1 MAADEATQNGQLV
14 RPLVDTPNEDILN
27 AIRNQA
33 SPDFQRRIPAAT
45 KGNVR
50 HSLENMMNFPALRN
64 EFYDALVN
72 RICGVYV
79 NQLSWTNP
87 LAEFK
92 RSAQQYG
99 KTYEE
104 AAVGLVKARVYDPK
118 QEYLGDEI
126 FGTYK
131 PDVETAFHTVNREE
145 FYPITINE
153 SQVRYAFTNGDGL
166 GQLTSQI
173 MEAPRTSDNLDEYLH
188 MVHLFPEYSH
198 LGGYYRVHVDD
209 VTDTAISDQDM
220 QSRARQLLRNI
231 RQMVNTLPIKP
242 STRYNARHMP
252 SVVNREDLILFMT
265 PEVHAA
271 IDVNALAVLFNED
284 YARTNNRI
292 IDITA
297 QDVGIKGFQC
307 ILTTREF
314 FFVWDYYY
322 GTQGGVPNPISL
334 GTNYFLHHKE
344 AISLSP
350 FVPAILFWTG
360 APTLETVDIPKN
372 VKAGTPKFQIRLAKY
387 GNPSQTPTNVKR
399 GDVVQVVGKVSED
412 GNPYF
417 DVQGGIRYEIASEV
431 KSQFTRIDNTGILT
445 VGIDEGAS
453 DIKVRCST
461 TYIDPEHPEV
471 PSDVSD
477 TLTVPVVG
485 DGIVGF
491 NPSVVTKLD
500 ITPTGD
506 KTVAVEG
513 EVKLNAIATMTDGR
527 TPDITNMVIWESAD
541 PAKVKVRQDGTVTG
555 VSAGGPVVV
564 SARVFGM
571 NATVNVT
578 VSGTAARS
586 SEWDDGE
593 VDPDDDQE

>member
-1 MAADEATQNGQLV
+1 MANEAQQNGQLV
-14 RPLVDTPNEDILN
+14 RPLTERPNEDILN

-45 KGNVR
+45 KGNVQ
-50 HSLENMMNFPALRN
+50 HSLENMMNFPSLRN

-72 RICGVYV
+72 RICGTWF
-79 NQLSWTNP
+79 NPLAWQNP

-92 RSAQQYG
+92 RTAQNYG

-104 AAVGLVKARVYDPK
+104 VAVGLIKARVYDPK

-145 FYPITINE
+145 FYPITVNE
-153 SQVRYAFTNGDGL
+153 TQLRYAFTSDDGL

-173 MEAPRTSDNLDEYLH
+173 MEAPITSDNLDEYLH
-188 MVHLFPEYSH
+188 MVHLFPEYAR

-209 VTDTAISDQDM
+209 VTDQGLPDTDM
-220 QSRARQLLRNI
+220 QARARYLLRKI
-231 RQMVNTLPIKP
+231 REMVNTLPIKP

-252 SVVNREDLILFMT
+252 SVVSRDDLILFMT

-297 QDVGIKGFQC
+297 QDVGIDGFQC

-322 GTQGGVPNPISL
+322 GTQGGVPNPISM

-350 FVPAILFWTG
+350 FVPAILFWTKDS
-360 APTLETVDIPKN
+360 TLETIDATKN
-372 VKAGTPKFQIRLAKY
+372 IKAEPPKFQIRLAKY

-399 GDVVQVVGKVSED
+399 GDVVQVVGTVTRD
-412 GNPYF
+412 GDPYF
-417 DVQGGIRYEIASEV
+417 DTQGGIRYEIASEV
-431 KSQFTRIDNTGILT
+431 KSQFTRMDNTGILT
-445 VGIDEGAS
+445 VGIDEGATE
-453 DIKVRCST
+453 IKVRCLT

-477 TLTVPVVG
+477 TLTIPVVG
-485 DGIVGF
+485 DGVVGF

-500 ITPTGD
+500 ITPIGD
-506 KTVAVEG
+506 KTVAVGG

-527 TPDITNMVIWESAD
+527 TPDITNMVIWESDD
-541 PAKVKVRQDGTVTG
+541 PTKVTVRQDGTVTG
-555 VSAGGPVVV
+555 VAAGGPVVV

-571 NATVNVT
+571 NTTVNVT

-586 SEWDDGE
+586 SEEDEAVDG
-593 VDPDDDQE
+593 DDDQE

>member
-1 MAADEATQNGQLV
+1 MANEAQQNGQLV
-14 RPLVDTPNEDILN
+14 RPLTERPNEDILN

-45 KGNVR
+45 KGNVQ
-50 HSLENMMNFPALRN
+50 HSLENMMNFPSLRN

-72 RICGVYV
+72 RICGTWF
-79 NQLSWTNP
+79 NPLAWQNP

-92 RSAQQYG
+92 RTAQNYG

-104 AAVGLVKARVYDPK
+104 VAVGLIKARVYDPK

-145 FYPITINE
+145 YYPITVNE
-153 SQVRYAFTNGDGL
+153 TQLRYAFTSDDGL
-166 GQLTSQI
+166 GQLTSQL
-173 MEAPRTSDNLDEYLH
+173 MEAPITSDNLDEYLH
-188 MVHLFPEYSH
+188 MVHLFPEYAR
-198 LGGYYRVHVDD
+198 LGGYYRIHADD
-209 VTDTAISDQDM
+209 VTDQGLADADM
-220 QSRARQLLRNI
+220 QSRARQLLRKI

-252 SVVNREDLILFMT
+252 SVVSRDDLILFMT

-297 QDVGIKGFQC
+297 QDVGIDGFQC

-322 GTQGGVPNPISL
+322 GTQGGVVNPISI

-350 FVPAILFWTG
+350 FVPAVLFWTG
-360 APTLETVDIPKN
+360 SSTPETVN
-372 VKAGTPKFQIRLAKY
+372 VVSGVEAQKPEFQIRLAKY
-387 GNPSQTPTNVKR
+387 GNPSSTPTNVTR
-399 GDVVQVVGKVSED
+399 GDVVQVVAKVVAD
-412 GNPYF
+412 GDPYF
-417 DVQGGIRYEIASEV
+417 DVKGGIVYEIASEV

-445 VGIDEGAS
+445 VGIDEGES
-453 DIKVRCST
+453 VIKVRCRS
-461 TYIDPEHPEV
+461 TYIDPAHPEV
-471 PSDVSD
+471 PSNISD
-477 TLTVPVVG
+477 TIDIPVVG
-485 DGIVGF
+485 DGVIGF
-491 NPSVVTKLD
+491 NPSVVTALD
-500 ITPTGD
+500 ITPAGD
-506 KTVAVEG
+506 RTVTVG
-513 EVKLNAIATMTDGR
+513 KDVKLSAIATITDGR
-527 TPDITNMVIWESAD
+527 KPDITNNVIWESSDTSVAT
-541 PAKVKVRQDGTVTG
+541 VRQNGTVTG
-555 VSAGGPVVV
+555 VKAGEATV
-564 SARVFGM
+564 SARVFGI
-571 NATVNVT
+571 NASVKVT
-578 VSGTAARS
+578 VTEAARAANAAK
-586 SEWDDGE
+586 
-593 VDPDDDQE
+593 